1 MRRAH
6 QLRSALQMARAT
18 EFVLRLLGK
27 KWSSV
32 AYLGEL
38 MAVGGLFHER
48 VAIHAHDAPARMR
61 ARFPVGLKSPLMTAK
76 TGFVLLFGRLT
87 RIFAKSD
94 HAADALASARSDVI
108 ASRPVATFASSFLRL
123 VARVMEKNFSHHG
136 SGKFFK
142 GGSVTG
148 LANFVADVSGGARF
162 GRLLLRCQRQSRM
175 SEQ

>member
-6 QLRSALQMARAT
+6 QLRSALQVARAT

-27 KWSSV
+27 KWGSV

-48 VAIHAHDAPARMR
+48 VAIHARHSPARMG
-61 ARFPVGLKSPLMTAK
+61 ARLPVGLNAPLMTSQ
-76 TGFVLLFGRLT
+76 TDFVLPFCRLP
-87 RIFAKSD
+87 RIFPEGD
-94 HAADALASARSDVI
+94 HAADALASARGDVI
-108 ASRPVATFASSFLRL
+108 ASRAVATFASSFLCL
-123 VARVMEKNFSHHG
+123 VARVMEKNFPHHG

-148 LANFVADVSGGARF
+148 LANFVADVSGRA
-162 GRLLLRCQRQSRM
+162 
-175 SEQ
+175 